1 VTSSAPALTPDV
13 RALLEK
19 VERLR
24 TEIHRVIVG
33 QERVI
38 EELLVT
44 LLAGGHGLLRGVPGL
59 AKTKLVKTV
68 ADATHLSFKRIQF
81 TPDLL
86 PSDVTGSEVLDDAN
100 GKKELRF
107 LKGPVFV
114 NLLLADEINRT
125 APKTQAA
132 LLEAMQEHQVT
143 VGGIS
148 YPLPA
153 PFCVLATQNPIEQE
167 GTYPLPEAQL
177 DRFLLCIAVDY
188 PREDEEVSILKST
201 TGHEP
206 GAVSPVLDVAGIDEL
221 QSLVRDVPVADDLVR
236 DVVGLVRASR
246 SGEGAAPF
254 ATKWIEWGAGP
265 RAGQALLL
273 SAKALALL
281 SGRFAVS
288 RQDLRRLAAPV
299 LRHRLVLSYAAS
311 AEGIPTDEVVRQLV
325 DWAKL

>member
-1 VTSSAPALTPDV
+1 MPVEGNTK
-13 RALLEK
+13 ALLRK
-19 VERLR
+19 VEGLR
-24 TEIHRVIVG
+24 AEIHKVIVG

-44 LLAGGHGLLRGVPGL
+44 ILAGGHGLLRGVPGL
-59 AKTKLVKTV
+59 AKTKLVRTV
-68 ADATHLSFKRIQF
+68 AEATHLSFKRIQF

-86 PSDVTGSEVLDDAN
+86 PSDVTGSEVLEDAA
-100 GKKELRF
+100 GAKSFRF
-107 LKGPVFV
+107 LRGPVFV

-143 VGGIS
+143 VGGVPH
-148 YPLPA
+148 PLPA

-188 PREDEEVSILKST
+188 PAEDEEIAILKST
-201 TGHEP
+201 TGHEAGP
-206 GAVSPVLDVAGIDEL
+206 VTPVLSVDEIVEL
-221 QSLVRDVPVADDLVR
+221 QGLVRDVPVADDLVR
-236 DVVGLVRASR
+236 DVARLVRASR
-246 SGEGAAPF
+246 TTEAGLPSV
-254 ATKWIEWGAGP
+254 KRWIDWGAGP

-288 RQDLRRLAAPV
+288 RADLKRLAAPV

-311 AEGIPTDEVVRQLV
+311 AEGITADEVVRQLV
-325 DWAKL
+325 DGSRL

>member
-1 VTSSAPALTPDV
+1 LPVEAKGT

-19 VERLR
+19 VERLK

-59 AKTKLVKTV
+59 AKTKLVRTV
-68 ADATHLSFKRIQF
+68 AEATHLSFKRIQF

-86 PSDVTGSEVLDDAN
+86 PSDVTGSEVLDDAA
-100 GKKELRF
+100 GQKTFRF
-107 LKGPVFV
+107 LRGPLFV

-143 VGGIS
+143 VGGVS

-188 PREDEEVSILKST
+188 PKESEEMAIIKTT

-206 GAVSPVLDVAGIDEL
+206 GGVSPVLDAKEIGEL
-221 QSLVRDVPVADDLVR
+221 QSLVRDVPVADDLVK
-236 DVVGLVRASR
+236 DVVRLVRGSR
-246 SGEGAAPF
+246 AGEGAAPDVRR
-254 ATKWIEWGAGP
+254 WIDWGAGP

-288 RQDLRRLAAPV
+288 RQDLQRLAAPV
-299 LRHRLVLSYAAS
+299 LRHRIVLSYAAS
-311 AEGIPTDEVVRQLV
+311 AEGISSDEVVRTLV
-325 DWAKL
+325 DWATL